1 MHNGGTAV
9 PKVLPLSHPAPKQHF
24 SEKLCQMKYKNECLL
39 FLAASVV
46 KLNPK
51 HTAVI
56 IIRLYPYLIAM
67 DIADAACF
75 SFAVFMILLHV
86 SPADVAMYCHCAVF
100 VRAAVILCTRGTIG
114 ELCLKRVLLLLG
126 RYKVAVCKMF
136 SERDGE
142 SSQLASGE
150 PFCSRSC
157 HLDPIH
163 QTCHAKLVS

>member
-100 VRAAVILCTRGTIG
+100 VRAAVSYTLYQGHDRRTLFETCSVAAGTLQSGSMQNVFRTGWREQPIG
-114 ELCLKRVLLLLG
+114 KW
-126 RYKVAVCKMF
+126 
-136 SERDGE
+136 
-142 SSQLASGE
+142 
-150 PFCSRSC
+150 
-157 HLDPIH
+157 
-163 QTCHAKLVS
+163 